1 MRKHIEPF
9 VDRDVSFKRLELK
22 GIPSGYNYKM
32 LSIDEDSGAC
42 TMSVQWDAGYKQPP
56 SVSYSDLEIFIM
68 DGAMRIGDKVCAK
81 GEYFFVPRGVSLPA
95 FSTDTGCFALV
106 MYNDSEPHIL

>member
-32 LSIDEDSGAC
+32 LSIDDDTGAC
-42 TMSVQWDAGYKQPP
+42 TMTVQWDAGYRQPP
-56 SVSYSDLEIFIM
+56 SVAYSKFLLWT
-68 DGAMRIGDKVCAK
+68 AK
-81 GEYFFVPRGVSLPA
+81 
-95 FSTDTGCFALV
+95 
-106 MYNDSEPHIL
+106 